1 MIQIELVISLRTP
14 TLNIWQRMHWAR
26 RRRIG
31 HAIAWEIKAQSVQWA
46 RRDWRPLSRCH
57 VQVWRESTQQPD
69 HDGLIGGL
77 KPLLDALQPA
87 SKRHPY
93 GLGLIADDSPTCVL
107 SLTASHV
114 ASKAARTRIVIT
126 EAA

>member
-1 MIQIELVISLRTP
+1 MIQLELVISMRTP
-14 TLNIWQRMHWAR
+14 TLNDWQRMHWAR

-31 HAIAWEIKAQSVQWA
+31 HAIAWEIKAQSAQWA
-46 RRDWRPLSRCH
+46 HAGRPLTRCH
-57 VQVWRESTQQPD
+57 VQIWRESTQEPD

-93 GLGLIADDSPTCVL
+93 GLGLIVDDSPKCVL

-126 EAA
+126 EVA